1 MTPPT
6 RPQQEEPAFVSRQV
20 SEARRYYLDLNP
32 GKDAGITVVCGG
44 CERMRPDYVV
54 ERSGFPYL
62 CVELVTEGAGTIELN
77 GRRQKLSPGMVF
89 AYGPG
94 VAHVIRTD
102 PKRPMR
108 KYYVDFVGREA
119 QRLLDETGLGDWSAL
134 RVAEPLELVEVFD
147 ALDREARDDDGPL
160 ARDLCATLLRLLLLK
175 IRSRVLGEG
184 AGGPRAFATYQQVRR
199 HIEEHHERLRTIED
213 VARAC
218 HVTPMYVARLFSRFA
233 RTGAYRFLLRLRM
246 NRAAELLIDDGLMV
260 KEVADKLG
268 FPDAFTFSRAFK
280 RIHGVPPSGL
290 VGKRDRE

>member
-1 MTPPT
+1 MTPPI

-44 CERMRPDYVV
+44 GERMRPDYVV

-147 ALDREARDDDGPL
+147 ALDREARHDDGPL
-160 ARDLCATLLRLLLLK
+160 ARDLCATLLRPP
-175 IRSRVLGEG
+175 
-184 AGGPRAFATYQQVRR
+184 PR
-199 HIEEHHERLRTIED
+199 
-213 VARAC
+213 
-218 HVTPMYVARLFSRFA
+218 
-233 RTGAYRFLLRLRM
+233 
-246 NRAAELLIDDGLMV
+246 
-260 KEVADKLG
+260 K
-268 FPDAFTFSRAFK
+268 
-280 RIHGVPPSGL
+280 
-290 VGKRDRE
+290 